1 MGKFSNLRKNIE
13 KTEKMDVK
21 TALRAEIERVARR
34 QIRQENEALR
44 KAATR
49 HRSDIAE
56 LKRQHKQLQ
65 RQIDRLGKDLVRA
78 RAQTNDASAESS
90 GPGRQIRFSPDWLRK
105 HREKLGLSAN
115 DYGSL
120 VGVHPIT
127 IYNWE
132 QGKSKPRAA
141 QLAKLADVR
150 GIGKREALRRLEA
163 SS

>member
-1 MGKFSNLRKNIE
+1 
-13 KTEKMDVK
+13 MDVK
-21 TALRAEIERVARR
+21 KALRSEIERVARR

-65 RQIDRLGKDLVRA
+65 RQIDRLDKDLARA
-78 RAQTNDASAESS
+78 RSQAPKAGEAPSQPT
-90 GPGRQIRFSPDWLRK
+90 RRIRFSADWLRK

-132 QGKSKPRAA
+132 QGKSKPRLA
-141 QLAKLADVR
+141 QLEKLAEVR
-150 GIGKREALRRLEA
+150 GIGKREAVRRLEA

>member
-1 MGKFSNLRKNIE
+1 
-13 KTEKMDVK
+13 MDVK
-21 TALRAEIERVARR
+21 KALRNEIERVARR

-56 LKRQHKQLQ
+56 LKRQQKQLQ
-65 RQIDRLGKDLVRA
+65 RQIDRLGKDLARA
-78 RAQTNDASAESS
+78 RAKAPEAAAAPSQPT
-90 GPGRQIRFSPDWLRK
+90 RRIRFSADWLRK

-132 QGKSKPRAA
+132 QGKSKPRLA
-141 QLAKLADVR
+141 QLEKLAEVR
-150 GIGKREALRRLEA
+150 GIGKREAVRRLQA